1 MQTRIVVYGTNHPV
15 HVVDFE
21 LTTCINSG
29 FLLKANLESQFDLA
43 DELLV
48 GNMLT
53 FEIESPDAIST
64 YFTGTLFDIQSG
76 FVSEHTCSAEVVLK
90 PRLELLK
97 QTEKSQ
103 IFVQANVQTVL
114 NKLIQKAGYSQDRIK
129 WRVTKDLPT
138 LPQCVQALENDYTF
152 FTRLLAKYGLIYWFE
167 CHDFIESIVIAEGN
181 LASPYIER
189 GLLSVTDKDGLVH
202 EHETGFVGF
211 TQCQSRHRF
220 RMGGSQVHMNAHPP
234 TSVSS
239 AQRSYFE
246 PAAHNPAEQFERTG
260 NLELAYQQGK
270 NEVTLVGNV
279 AEANAGYS
287 FSLNGKLGTAK
298 GGDYTCIRSKQV
310 YKQGSANDPKQVAYH
325 SESVCVPRGEPIRIA
340 PPEHS
345 PKPMVFTATVR
356 SLSGSKANPHLD
368 TQGQYATQV
377 HFDSQVTESVKRL
390 TQYACRG
397 QKQPTGL
404 HFPLLPDSNVLIG
417 CMNNDPDQ
425 SYLLGFALNDTQPS
439 VVTSANNAQN
449 VLCSRGQNLLMF
461 DDTPNTPH
469 IVLQTLASNQYLVL
483 HGDKKQPYIH
493 WLAQLGAMNI
503 FAAKDIQLGSVK
515 SAIRLLTNKTFIAS
529 AKQQLALE
537 SKKSVIIDAAT
548 NLDVTANQIDVSA
561 KQNLTLKAGRS
572 HRSVIQSDINLKA
585 DNNLT
590 ITAPAGSQIIQSQGN
605 IAVKGSGSG
614 NLTLANGGSEIS
626 IDSSGNVN
634 IFADKLLTLKGKAMT
649 VFDGSMEQD
658 IGGKQSATMPSV
670 PQIQALSENARLS
683 LAADGIATMAS
694 STIELSYTY
703 QDGSPIMGAPYT
715 IRFANGTELTG
726 NLDDSGKAKI
736 ENAPPGQYTVQYG
749 EDKRDYL
756 PEDNRPKNPL
766 YGQITPAQ
774 AAEMVRSGNTAPLIE
789 ANGIATQ
796 AGDWLWGTLQGDF
809 NQNPST
815 SQIVVGTLISMIPI
829 IDQVMDLRDIT
840 ANVMLLTDDDEA
852 NDTDAWLAFT
862 LTGIG
867 LVPVVGSAVKGVG
880 KVILKNTGESL
891 SAALAV
897 LRKLGKGDPVKYLR
911 DINWQDLGKQS
922 ATEVK
927 NIVKGL
933 RDSLDDMSTSW
944 HYDLLLPDAAI
955 EGMQA
960 TVKRL
965 DDVTPKID
973 QHIQQAAQEIGQ
985 RVNKALDE
993 YQGQSPIR
1001 GVTDKPTKAKADELE
1016 PPKGNELPGAAI
1028 KRMPQYN
1035 VPCFK
1040 KNAKGTAV
1048 EYDRQLKGQMDGL
1061 NSMTVKQYLE
1071 NRDAYKK
1078 IGRKG
1083 TGKAQ
1088 KAAREK
1094 FKKKLIDKYKLELQE
1109 SGEYFGEEAVRK
1121 AEELA
1126 KRDMKTLNAL
1136 HNPDMIAGGLDEVV
1150 DLGDASVNQSIGAR
1164 WNKKGFDN
1172 SGKKTTLSRVELMDN
1187 EAEKALKAL
1196 GPDAKLNMNLHR
1208 CK

>member
-1 MQTRIVVYGTNHPV
+1 MIT
-15 HVVDFE
+15 
-21 LTTCINSG
+21 
-29 FLLKANLESQFDLA
+29 
-43 DELLV
+43 
-48 GNMLT
+48 
-53 FEIESPDAIST
+53 DAT
-64 YFTGTLFDIQSG
+64 
-76 FVSEHTCSAEVVLK
+76 
-90 PRLELLK
+90 
-97 QTEKSQ
+97 
-103 IFVQANVQTVL
+103 
-114 NKLIQKAGYSQDRIK
+114 
-129 WRVTKDLPT
+129 
-138 LPQCVQALENDYTF
+138 
-152 FTRLLAKYGLIYWFE
+152 
-167 CHDFIESIVIAEGN
+167 
-181 LASPYIER
+181 
-189 GLLSVTDKDGLVH
+189 
-202 EHETGFVGF
+202 
-211 TQCQSRHRF
+211 
-220 RMGGSQVHMNAHPP
+220 
-234 TSVSS
+234 
-239 AQRSYFE
+239 
-246 PAAHNPAEQFERTG
+246 
-260 NLELAYQQGK
+260 
-270 NEVTLVGNV
+270 
-279 AEANAGYS
+279 
-287 FSLNGKLGTAK
+287 
-298 GGDYTCIRSKQV
+298 
-310 YKQGSANDPKQVAYH
+310 
-325 SESVCVPRGEPIRIA
+325 
-340 PPEHS
+340 
-345 PKPMVFTATVR
+345 
-356 SLSGSKANPHLD
+356 
-368 TQGQYATQV
+368 
-377 HFDSQVTESVKRL
+377 
-390 TQYACRG
+390 
-397 QKQPTGL
+397 
-404 HFPLLPDSNVLIG
+404 
-417 CMNNDPDQ
+417 
-425 SYLLGFALNDTQPS
+425 
-439 VVTSANNAQN
+439 
-449 VLCSRGQNLLMF
+449 
-461 DDTPNTPH
+461 
-469 IVLQTLASNQYLVL
+469 
-483 HGDKKQPYIH
+483 
-493 WLAQLGAMNI
+493 
-503 FAAKDIQLGSVK
+503 
-515 SAIRLLTNKTFIAS
+515 
-529 AKQQLALE
+529 
-537 SKKSVIIDAAT
+537 T

-561 KQNLTLKAGRS
+561 KQNITLKADRS

-605 IAVKGSGSG
+605 ITVKGSGSG

-683 LAADGIATMAS
+683 LAADGIATMMS

-715 IRFANGTELTG
+715 IRFANGTALTG

-766 YGQITPAQ
+766 YGQITPTQ

-829 IDQVMDLRDIT
+829 IDQVMDLRDII

-973 QHIQQAAQEIGQ
+973 QHMQQAAQEIGQ

-1001 GVTDKPTKAKADELE
+1001 GVTDKPSKAKADELE

-1028 KRMPQYN
+1028 KRMPQHK
-1035 VPCFK
+1035 VACFK
-1040 KNAKGTAV
+1040 KNDKGTV
-1048 EYDRQLKGQMDGL
+1048 QEYDRQLEGQMTGL
-1061 NSMTVKQYLE
+1061 NNMSVKEYLD
-1071 NRDAYKK
+1071 NRDAFKK

-1088 KAAREK
+1088 KKARED
-1094 FKKKLIDKYKLELQE
+1094 FKNELILKYEEKLIN
-1109 SGEYFGEEAVRK
+1109 SGEYFGDEAIK
-1121 AEELA
+1121 QAKQLA
-1126 KRDMKTLNAL
+1126 SKDMKTLHAL

-1150 DLGDASVNQSIGAR
+1150 ELGDASVNQSIGAQ
-1164 WNKKGFDN
+1164 WNNNGFDDN
-1172 SGKKTTLSRVELMDN
+1172 GMKTTSSRVEIMDI
-1187 EAEKALKAL
+1187 EAKKALSTL

>member
-76 FVSEHTCSAEVVLK
+76 FVSEHTCGAEVVLK
-90 PRLELLK
+90 PRLELLR

-103 IFVQANVQTVL
+103 IFVQANVQSVL

-246 PAAHNPAEQFERTG
+246 PAAQNPAEQFERTG

-310 YKQGSANDPKQVAYH
+310 YKQGSANDPKQVAHH

-368 TQGQYATQV
+368 AQGQYATQV

-461 DDTPNTPH
+461 DDTPKTPH
-469 IVLQTLASNQYLVL
+469 IVLQTLAGNQHLVL

-537 SKKSVIIDAAT
+537 SKKSVIADAAT

-561 KQNLTLKAGRS
+561 KQDLTLKAGRS

-590 ITAPAGSQIIQSQGN
+590 ITAPAGSQLIQSQGN
-605 IAVKGSGSG
+605 ITIKGSGSG

-715 IRFANGTELTG
+715 IRFANGTALTG

-766 YGQITPAQ
+766 YGQITPAR

-829 IDQVMDLRDIT
+829 IDQVMDLRDII

-862 LTGIG
+862 LTG
-867 LVPVVGSAVKGVG
+867 
-880 KVILKNTGESL
+880 
-891 SAALAV
+891 
-897 LRKLGKGDPVKYLR
+897 
-911 DINWQDLGKQS
+911 
-922 ATEVK
+922 
-927 NIVKGL
+927 
-933 RDSLDDMSTSW
+933 
-944 HYDLLLPDAAI
+944 
-955 EGMQA
+955 
-960 TVKRL
+960 
-965 DDVTPKID
+965 
-973 QHIQQAAQEIGQ
+973 
-985 RVNKALDE
+985 
-993 YQGQSPIR
+993 
-1001 GVTDKPTKAKADELE
+1001 
-1016 PPKGNELPGAAI
+1016 
-1028 KRMPQYN
+1028 
-1035 VPCFK
+1035 
-1040 KNAKGTAV
+1040 
-1048 EYDRQLKGQMDGL
+1048 
-1061 NSMTVKQYLE
+1061 
-1071 NRDAYKK
+1071 
-1078 IGRKG
+1078 
-1083 TGKAQ
+1083 
-1088 KAAREK
+1088 
-1094 FKKKLIDKYKLELQE
+1094 
-1109 SGEYFGEEAVRK
+1109 
-1121 AEELA
+1121 
-1126 KRDMKTLNAL
+1126 
-1136 HNPDMIAGGLDEVV
+1136 
-1150 DLGDASVNQSIGAR
+1150 
-1164 WNKKGFDN
+1164 
-1172 SGKKTTLSRVELMDN
+1172 
-1187 EAEKALKAL
+1187 
-1196 GPDAKLNMNLHR
+1196 
-1208 CK
+1208 

>member
-1 MQTRIVVYGTNHPV
+1 MYGTNHPV

-76 FVSEHTCSAEVVLK
+76 FVSEHTCGAEVVLK

-220 RMGGSQVHMNAHPP
+220 KMGGSQVHMNAHPP

-340 PPEHS
+340 LPEHS

-356 SLSGSKANPHLD
+356 SLSGSKANPHVD

-439 VVTSANNAQN
+439 VVTSANNTQN

-469 IVLQTLASNQYLVL
+469 IVLQTLAGNQHMVL

-537 SKKSVIIDAAT
+537 SKKSVIAYAAT

-561 KQNLTLKAGRS
+561 EQNITLKAGRS
-572 HRSVIQSDINLKA
+572 HRSVIQSDIKLKA

-590 ITAPAGSQIIQSQGN
+590 ISAPAGSQIIQSQGN
-605 IAVKGSGSG
+605 ITIKGSGSG

-634 IFADKLLTLKGKAMT
+634 LFADKLLTLKGKAMT

-766 YGQITPAQ
+766 YGKITPAR

-815 SQIVVGTLISMIPI
+815 SQIVVG
-829 IDQVMDLRDIT
+829 
-840 ANVMLLTDDDEA
+840 
-852 NDTDAWLAFT
+852 
-862 LTGIG
+862 
-867 LVPVVGSAVKGVG
+867 
-880 KVILKNTGESL
+880 
-891 SAALAV
+891 
-897 LRKLGKGDPVKYLR
+897 
-911 DINWQDLGKQS
+911 
-922 ATEVK
+922 
-927 NIVKGL
+927 
-933 RDSLDDMSTSW
+933 
-944 HYDLLLPDAAI
+944 
-955 EGMQA
+955 
-960 TVKRL
+960 
-965 DDVTPKID
+965 
-973 QHIQQAAQEIGQ
+973 
-985 RVNKALDE
+985 
-993 YQGQSPIR
+993 
-1001 GVTDKPTKAKADELE
+1001 
-1016 PPKGNELPGAAI
+1016 
-1028 KRMPQYN
+1028 
-1035 VPCFK
+1035 
-1040 KNAKGTAV
+1040 
-1048 EYDRQLKGQMDGL
+1048 
-1061 NSMTVKQYLE
+1061 
-1071 NRDAYKK
+1071 
-1078 IGRKG
+1078 
-1083 TGKAQ
+1083 
-1088 KAAREK
+1088 
-1094 FKKKLIDKYKLELQE
+1094 
-1109 SGEYFGEEAVRK
+1109 
-1121 AEELA
+1121 
-1126 KRDMKTLNAL
+1126 
-1136 HNPDMIAGGLDEVV
+1136 
-1150 DLGDASVNQSIGAR
+1150 
-1164 WNKKGFDN
+1164 
-1172 SGKKTTLSRVELMDN
+1172 
-1187 EAEKALKAL
+1187 
-1196 GPDAKLNMNLHR
+1196 
-1208 CK
+1208 

>member
-1 MQTRIVVYGTNHPV
+1 
-15 HVVDFE
+15 
-21 LTTCINSG
+21 
-29 FLLKANLESQFDLA
+29 
-43 DELLV
+43 
-48 GNMLT
+48 
-53 FEIESPDAIST
+53 
-64 YFTGTLFDIQSG
+64 
-76 FVSEHTCSAEVVLK
+76 
-90 PRLELLK
+90 
-97 QTEKSQ
+97 
-103 IFVQANVQTVL
+103 
-114 NKLIQKAGYSQDRIK
+114 
-129 WRVTKDLPT
+129 
-138 LPQCVQALENDYTF
+138 
-152 FTRLLAKYGLIYWFE
+152 
-167 CHDFIESIVIAEGN
+167 
-181 LASPYIER
+181 
-189 GLLSVTDKDGLVH
+189 
-202 EHETGFVGF
+202 
-211 TQCQSRHRF
+211 
-220 RMGGSQVHMNAHPP
+220 
-234 TSVSS
+234 
-239 AQRSYFE
+239 
-246 PAAHNPAEQFERTG
+246 
-260 NLELAYQQGK
+260 
-270 NEVTLVGNV
+270 
-279 AEANAGYS
+279 
-287 FSLNGKLGTAK
+287 
-298 GGDYTCIRSKQV
+298 
-310 YKQGSANDPKQVAYH
+310 
-325 SESVCVPRGEPIRIA
+325 
-340 PPEHS
+340 
-345 PKPMVFTATVR
+345 
-356 SLSGSKANPHLD
+356 
-368 TQGQYATQV
+368 
-377 HFDSQVTESVKRL
+377 L

-439 VVTSANNAQN
+439 VVTSANNTQN

-469 IVLQTLASNQYLVL
+469 IVLQTLAGNQHLVL

-537 SKKSVIIDAAT
+537 SKKSVIADAAT

-561 KQNLTLKAGRS
+561 KQNITLKAGRS

-605 IAVKGSGSG
+605 ITIKGSGSG

-715 IRFANGTELTG
+715 IRFANGTALTG

-766 YGQITPAQ
+766 YGQITPAR

-829 IDQVMDLRDIT
+829 IDQVMDLRDII

-933 RDSLDDMSTSW
+933 RDSLDEMSTSW

-973 QHIQQAAQEIGQ
+973 QHMQQAAQEIGQ

-993 YQGQSPIR
+993 YQGQPPIR

-1028 KRMPQYN
+1028 KRMPQHK
-1035 VPCFK
+1035 VACFK
-1040 KNAKGTAV
+1040 KNDKGTAQ
-1048 EYDRQLKGQMDGL
+1048 EYDRQLEGQMEGL
-1061 NSMTVKQYLE
+1061 NNMSVKQYLE
-1071 NRDAYKK
+1071 NRDAFKK

-1088 KAAREK
+1088 KEARKK
-1094 FKKKLIDKYKLELQE
+1094 FKEKLIAQYEEALLN
-1109 SGEYFGEEAVRK
+1109 SGESFGDEAIK
-1121 AEELA
+1121 QAKQLA
-1126 KRDMKTLNAL
+1126 NKDMKTLHAL
-1136 HNPDMIAGGLDEVV
+1136 HNPDMVAGGVDEVV
-1150 DLGDASVNQSIGAR
+1150 ELGDAGVNQSIGAQ
-1164 WNKKGFDN
+1164 WNNNGIDD
-1172 SGKKTTLSRVELMDN
+1172 SGMKTTLSRVEIMDV
-1187 EAEKALKAL
+1187 EAKKALSTL

>member
-76 FVSEHTCSAEVVLK
+76 FVSEHTCGAEVVLK

-220 RMGGSQVHMNAHPP
+220 RMGGSQVHVNAHPP

-246 PAAHNPAEQFERTG
+246 PAAQNPAEQFERTG

-340 PPEHS
+340 LPEHS

-461 DDTPNTPH
+461 DDTPKTPH
-469 IVLQTLASNQYLVL
+469 IVLQTLAGNQHLVL

-561 KQNLTLKAGRS
+561 TQNITLKAGRS

-590 ITAPAGSQIIQSQGN
+590 ITAPAGSQLIQSQGN
-605 IAVKGSGSG
+605 ITVKGSGSG

-683 LAADGIATMAS
+683 LAADGIATMMS

-726 NLDDSGKAKI
+726 YLDDSGKAKI

-829 IDQVMDLRDIT
+829 IDQVMDLRDII

-944 HYDLLLPDAAI
+944 HYDLLLPDAA
-955 EGMQA
+955 
-960 TVKRL
+960 
-965 DDVTPKID
+965 
-973 QHIQQAAQEIGQ
+973 
-985 RVNKALDE
+985 
-993 YQGQSPIR
+993 
-1001 GVTDKPTKAKADELE
+1001 
-1016 PPKGNELPGAAI
+1016 
-1028 KRMPQYN
+1028 
-1035 VPCFK
+1035 
-1040 KNAKGTAV
+1040 
-1048 EYDRQLKGQMDGL
+1048 
-1061 NSMTVKQYLE
+1061 
-1071 NRDAYKK
+1071 
-1078 IGRKG
+1078 
-1083 TGKAQ
+1083 
-1088 KAAREK
+1088 
-1094 FKKKLIDKYKLELQE
+1094 
-1109 SGEYFGEEAVRK
+1109 
-1121 AEELA
+1121 
-1126 KRDMKTLNAL
+1126 
-1136 HNPDMIAGGLDEVV
+1136 
-1150 DLGDASVNQSIGAR
+1150 
-1164 WNKKGFDN
+1164 
-1172 SGKKTTLSRVELMDN
+1172 
-1187 EAEKALKAL
+1187 
-1196 GPDAKLNMNLHR
+1196 
-1208 CK
+1208 

>member
-1 MQTRIVVYGTNHPV
+1 MI
-15 HVVDFE
+15 
-21 LTTCINSG
+21 
-29 FLLKANLESQFDLA
+29 A
-43 DELLV
+43 D
-48 GNMLT
+48 
-53 FEIESPDAIST
+53 
-64 YFTGTLFDIQSG
+64 
-76 FVSEHTCSAEVVLK
+76 
-90 PRLELLK
+90 
-97 QTEKSQ
+97 
-103 IFVQANVQTVL
+103 
-114 NKLIQKAGYSQDRIK
+114 
-129 WRVTKDLPT
+129 
-138 LPQCVQALENDYTF
+138 
-152 FTRLLAKYGLIYWFE
+152 
-167 CHDFIESIVIAEGN
+167 
-181 LASPYIER
+181 
-189 GLLSVTDKDGLVH
+189 
-202 EHETGFVGF
+202 
-211 TQCQSRHRF
+211 
-220 RMGGSQVHMNAHPP
+220 
-234 TSVSS
+234 
-239 AQRSYFE
+239 
-246 PAAHNPAEQFERTG
+246 
-260 NLELAYQQGK
+260 
-270 NEVTLVGNV
+270 
-279 AEANAGYS
+279 
-287 FSLNGKLGTAK
+287 
-298 GGDYTCIRSKQV
+298 
-310 YKQGSANDPKQVAYH
+310 
-325 SESVCVPRGEPIRIA
+325 
-340 PPEHS
+340 
-345 PKPMVFTATVR
+345 AT
-356 SLSGSKANPHLD
+356 
-368 TQGQYATQV
+368 
-377 HFDSQVTESVKRL
+377 
-390 TQYACRG
+390 
-397 QKQPTGL
+397 
-404 HFPLLPDSNVLIG
+404 
-417 CMNNDPDQ
+417 
-425 SYLLGFALNDTQPS
+425 
-439 VVTSANNAQN
+439 
-449 VLCSRGQNLLMF
+449 
-461 DDTPNTPH
+461 
-469 IVLQTLASNQYLVL
+469 
-483 HGDKKQPYIH
+483 
-493 WLAQLGAMNI
+493 
-503 FAAKDIQLGSVK
+503 
-515 SAIRLLTNKTFIAS
+515 
-529 AKQQLALE
+529 
-537 SKKSVIIDAAT
+537 T

-561 KQNLTLKAGRS
+561 KQDLTLKAGRS

-605 IAVKGSGSG
+605 ITVKGSGSG

-726 NLDDSGKAKI
+726 YLDDSGKAKI

-880 KVILKNTGESL
+880 KVILKNTGGSL

-973 QHIQQAAQEIGQ
+973 QHMQQAAQEIGQ

-1016 PPKGNELPGAAI
+1016 PPKGNELPGAGA
-1028 KRMPQYN
+1028 
-1035 VPCFK
+1035 
-1040 KNAKGTAV
+1040 AV
-1048 EYDRQLKGQMDGL
+1048 NEKISSS
-1061 NSMTVKQYLE
+1061 N
-1071 NRDAYKK
+1071 YKK
-1078 IGRKG
+1078 YTPNMVNNRKMYKSDLDFTSEIPAHIDSSVHKSIRVKIENGWSNLDLMKNGNAPIGKD
-1083 TGKAQ
+1083 GKQ
-1088 KAAREK
+1088 INLHHILGQEPSPMVELLSSTHKKHHKALHGLIEDGKSFRNNQSLQYQYDK
-1094 FKKKLIDKYKLELQE
+1094 FKKEYWKL
-1109 SGEYFGEEAVRK
+1109 R
-1121 AEELA
+1121 A
-1126 KRDMKTLNAL
+1126 KDF
-1136 HNPDMIAGGLDEVV
+1136 E
-1150 DLGDASVNQSIGAR
+1150 
-1164 WNKKGFDN
+1164 
-1172 SGKKTTLSRVELMDN
+1172 
-1187 EAEKALKAL
+1187 
-1196 GPDAKLNMNLHR
+1196 
-1208 CK
+1208 

>member
-1 MQTRIVVYGTNHPV
+1 
-15 HVVDFE
+15 
-21 LTTCINSG
+21 
-29 FLLKANLESQFDLA
+29 
-43 DELLV
+43 
-48 GNMLT
+48 
-53 FEIESPDAIST
+53 
-64 YFTGTLFDIQSG
+64 
-76 FVSEHTCSAEVVLK
+76 
-90 PRLELLK
+90 
-97 QTEKSQ
+97 
-103 IFVQANVQTVL
+103 
-114 NKLIQKAGYSQDRIK
+114 
-129 WRVTKDLPT
+129 
-138 LPQCVQALENDYTF
+138 
-152 FTRLLAKYGLIYWFE
+152 
-167 CHDFIESIVIAEGN
+167 
-181 LASPYIER
+181 
-189 GLLSVTDKDGLVH
+189 
-202 EHETGFVGF
+202 
-211 TQCQSRHRF
+211 
-220 RMGGSQVHMNAHPP
+220 
-234 TSVSS
+234 
-239 AQRSYFE
+239 
-246 PAAHNPAEQFERTG
+246 
-260 NLELAYQQGK
+260 
-270 NEVTLVGNV
+270 
-279 AEANAGYS
+279 
-287 FSLNGKLGTAK
+287 
-298 GGDYTCIRSKQV
+298 
-310 YKQGSANDPKQVAYH
+310 
-325 SESVCVPRGEPIRIA
+325 
-340 PPEHS
+340 
-345 PKPMVFTATVR
+345 
-356 SLSGSKANPHLD
+356 
-368 TQGQYATQV
+368 
-377 HFDSQVTESVKRL
+377 
-390 TQYACRG
+390 
-397 QKQPTGL
+397 
-404 HFPLLPDSNVLIG
+404 
-417 CMNNDPDQ
+417 
-425 SYLLGFALNDTQPS
+425 
-439 VVTSANNAQN
+439 
-449 VLCSRGQNLLMF
+449 
-461 DDTPNTPH
+461 
-469 IVLQTLASNQYLVL
+469 
-483 HGDKKQPYIH
+483 
-493 WLAQLGAMNI
+493 
-503 FAAKDIQLGSVK
+503 DIQLGSVK

-537 SKKSVIIDAAT
+537 SKKSVIADAAT

-561 KQNLTLKAGRS
+561 KQNITLKAGRS

-605 IAVKGSGSG
+605 ITIKGSGSG

-715 IRFANGTELTG
+715 IRFANGTALTG

-766 YGQITPAQ
+766 YGQITPAR

-829 IDQVMDLRDIT
+829 IDQVMDLRDII

-933 RDSLDDMSTSW
+933 RDSLDEMSTSW

-973 QHIQQAAQEIGQ
+973 QHMQQAAQEIGQ

-993 YQGQSPIR
+993 YQGQPPIR

-1028 KRMPQYN
+1028 KRMPQHK
-1035 VPCFK
+1035 VACFK
-1040 KNAKGTAV
+1040 KNDKGTAQ
-1048 EYDRQLKGQMDGL
+1048 EYDRQLEGQMEGL
-1061 NSMTVKQYLE
+1061 NNMSVKQYLE
-1071 NRDAYKK
+1071 NRDAFKK

-1088 KAAREK
+1088 KEARKK
-1094 FKKKLIDKYKLELQE
+1094 FKEKLIAQYEEALLN
-1109 SGEYFGEEAVRK
+1109 SGESFGDEAIK
-1121 AEELA
+1121 QAKQLA
-1126 KRDMKTLNAL
+1126 NKDMKTLHAL
-1136 HNPDMIAGGLDEVV
+1136 HNPDMVAGGVDEVV
-1150 DLGDASVNQSIGAR
+1150 ELGDAGVNQSIGAQ
-1164 WNKKGFDN
+1164 WNNNGIDD
-1172 SGKKTTLSRVELMDN
+1172 SGMKTTLSRVEIMDV
-1187 EAEKALKAL
+1187 EAKKALSTL

>member
-1 MQTRIVVYGTNHPV
+1 MMIN
-15 HVVDFE
+15 FE
-21 LTTCINSG
+21 LI
-29 FLLKANLESQFDLA
+29 
-43 DELLV
+43 
-48 GNMLT
+48 
-53 FEIESPDAIST
+53 
-64 YFTGTLFDIQSG
+64 
-76 FVSEHTCSAEVVLK
+76 
-90 PRLELLK
+90 
-97 QTEKSQ
+97 
-103 IFVQANVQTVL
+103 
-114 NKLIQKAGYSQDRIK
+114 
-129 WRVTKDLPT
+129 
-138 LPQCVQALENDYTF
+138 
-152 FTRLLAKYGLIYWFE
+152 
-167 CHDFIESIVIAEGN
+167 
-181 LASPYIER
+181 
-189 GLLSVTDKDGLVH
+189 
-202 EHETGFVGF
+202 
-211 TQCQSRHRF
+211 
-220 RMGGSQVHMNAHPP
+220 
-234 TSVSS
+234 
-239 AQRSYFE
+239 
-246 PAAHNPAEQFERTG
+246 
-260 NLELAYQQGK
+260 
-270 NEVTLVGNV
+270 
-279 AEANAGYS
+279 
-287 FSLNGKLGTAK
+287 
-298 GGDYTCIRSKQV
+298 
-310 YKQGSANDPKQVAYH
+310 
-325 SESVCVPRGEPIRIA
+325 
-340 PPEHS
+340 
-345 PKPMVFTATVR
+345 
-356 SLSGSKANPHLD
+356 
-368 TQGQYATQV
+368 
-377 HFDSQVTESVKRL
+377 
-390 TQYACRG
+390 
-397 QKQPTGL
+397 
-404 HFPLLPDSNVLIG
+404 
-417 CMNNDPDQ
+417 
-425 SYLLGFALNDTQPS
+425 
-439 VVTSANNAQN
+439 
-449 VLCSRGQNLLMF
+449 
-461 DDTPNTPH
+461 
-469 IVLQTLASNQYLVL
+469 
-483 HGDKKQPYIH
+483 
-493 WLAQLGAMNI
+493 
-503 FAAKDIQLGSVK
+503 
-515 SAIRLLTNKTFIAS
+515 
-529 AKQQLALE
+529 
-537 SKKSVIIDAAT
+537 
-548 NLDVTANQIDVSA
+548 ANQIDVSA
-561 KQNLTLKAGRS
+561 TQNITLKAGRS

-605 IAVKGSGSG
+605 ITVKGSGSG

-715 IRFANGTELTG
+715 IRFANGTALTG

-766 YGQITPAQ
+766 YGQITPAR

-829 IDQVMDLRDIT
+829 IDQVMDLRDII

-973 QHIQQAAQEIGQ
+973 QHMQQAAQEIGQ

-993 YQGQSPIR
+993 YQGELPQV
-1001 GVTDKPTKAKADELE
+1001 GVT
-1016 PPKGNELPGAAI
+1016 
-1028 KRMPQYN
+1028 N
-1035 VPCFK
+1035 VPKKSKAPELSAPEGNDLKGAPVNKVNPPSRKTPSDFTQHKSLNHRKAAAGEYNAHQLMTEKGYTPLGKTDGNFK
-1040 KNAKGTAV
+1040 PGETGIDGIYLHPNPPPDYAITEAKYNKSKLGKTKTGKQLSDQWLTEKRLRKAGLNEEQIADILEAIEDNDGRVIKLLIRNKLDGNLIVNILDKNAH
-1048 EYDRQLKGQMDGL
+1048 
-1061 NSMTVKQYLE
+1061 N
-1071 NRDAYKK
+1071 
-1078 IGRKG
+1078 I
-1083 TGKAQ
+1083 GKA
-1088 KAAREK
+1088 
-1094 FKKKLIDKYKLELQE
+1094 
-1109 SGEYFGEEAVRK
+1109 
-1121 AEELA
+1121 
-1126 KRDMKTLNAL
+1126 T
-1136 HNPDMIAGGLDEVV
+1136 
-1150 DLGDASVNQSIGAR
+1150 
-1164 WNKKGFDN
+1164 GF
-1172 SGKKTTLSRVELMDN
+1172 
-1187 EAEKALKAL
+1187 
-1196 GPDAKLNMNLHR
+1196 
-1208 CK
+1208 

>member
-1 MQTRIVVYGTNHPV
+1 
-15 HVVDFE
+15 
-21 LTTCINSG
+21 
-29 FLLKANLESQFDLA
+29 
-43 DELLV
+43 
-48 GNMLT
+48 
-53 FEIESPDAIST
+53 
-64 YFTGTLFDIQSG
+64 
-76 FVSEHTCSAEVVLK
+76 
-90 PRLELLK
+90 
-97 QTEKSQ
+97 
-103 IFVQANVQTVL
+103 
-114 NKLIQKAGYSQDRIK
+114 
-129 WRVTKDLPT
+129 
-138 LPQCVQALENDYTF
+138 
-152 FTRLLAKYGLIYWFE
+152 
-167 CHDFIESIVIAEGN
+167 
-181 LASPYIER
+181 
-189 GLLSVTDKDGLVH
+189 
-202 EHETGFVGF
+202 
-211 TQCQSRHRF
+211 
-220 RMGGSQVHMNAHPP
+220 
-234 TSVSS
+234 
-239 AQRSYFE
+239 
-246 PAAHNPAEQFERTG
+246 
-260 NLELAYQQGK
+260 
-270 NEVTLVGNV
+270 
-279 AEANAGYS
+279 
-287 FSLNGKLGTAK
+287 
-298 GGDYTCIRSKQV
+298 
-310 YKQGSANDPKQVAYH
+310 
-325 SESVCVPRGEPIRIA
+325 
-340 PPEHS
+340 
-345 PKPMVFTATVR
+345 
-356 SLSGSKANPHLD
+356 
-368 TQGQYATQV
+368 
-377 HFDSQVTESVKRL
+377 
-390 TQYACRG
+390 
-397 QKQPTGL
+397 
-404 HFPLLPDSNVLIG
+404 
-417 CMNNDPDQ
+417 
-425 SYLLGFALNDTQPS
+425 
-439 VVTSANNAQN
+439 
-449 VLCSRGQNLLMF
+449 
-461 DDTPNTPH
+461 
-469 IVLQTLASNQYLVL
+469 
-483 HGDKKQPYIH
+483 
-493 WLAQLGAMNI
+493 
-503 FAAKDIQLGSVK
+503 
-515 SAIRLLTNKTFIAS
+515 
-529 AKQQLALE
+529 
-537 SKKSVIIDAAT
+537 
-548 NLDVTANQIDVSA
+548 
-561 KQNLTLKAGRS
+561 
-572 HRSVIQSDINLKA
+572 
-585 DNNLT
+585 
-590 ITAPAGSQIIQSQGN
+590 
-605 IAVKGSGSG
+605 
-614 NLTLANGGSEIS
+614 
-626 IDSSGNVN
+626 
-634 IFADKLLTLKGKAMT
+634 
-649 VFDGSMEQD
+649 
-658 IGGKQSATMPSV
+658 MPSV

-683 LAADGIATMAS
+683 LAADGIATMMS

-715 IRFANGTELTG
+715 IRFANGTALTG

-766 YGQITPAQ
+766 YGQITPAR

-829 IDQVMDLRDIT
+829 IDQVMDLRDII

-955 EGMQA
+955 ESMQA

-973 QHIQQAAQEIGQ
+973 QHMQQAAQEIGQ

-1016 PPKGNELPGAAI
+1016 APKGNELPGAAI

-1094 FKKKLIDKYKLELQE
+1094 FKSKLINKYKNKLRKENRLSGQELSDQA
-1109 SGEYFGEEAVRK
+1109 EA
-1121 AEELA
+1121 LA
-1126 KRDMKTLNAL
+1126 RLDMKTLNAL

-1164 WNKKGFDN
+1164 WNKKGFDD

-1196 GPDAKLNMNLHR
+1196 GPDAKLNMNLYR

>member
-76 FVSEHTCSAEVVLK
+76 FVSEHTCGAEVILK

-103 IFVQANVQTVL
+103 IFVQANVQSVL

-220 RMGGSQVHMNAHPP
+220 KMGGSQVHMNAHPP

-246 PAAHNPAEQFERTG
+246 PAAQNPAEQFERTG

-368 TQGQYATQV
+368 AQGQYATQV

-461 DDTPNTPH
+461 DDTPKTPH
-469 IVLQTLASNQYLVL
+469 IVLQTLAGNQHLVL

-548 NLDVTANQIDVSA
+548 NLDVAANQIDVSA
-561 KQNLTLKAGRS
+561 TQNITLKAGRS

-605 IAVKGSGSG
+605 ITVKGSGSG

-726 NLDDSGKAKI
+726 YLDDSGKAKI

-880 KVILKNTGESL
+880 KVILKNTGGSL

-973 QHIQQAAQEIGQ
+973 QHMQQAAQEIGQ

-993 YQGQSPIR
+993 YQGQPPIR

-1016 PPKGNELPGAAI
+1016 PPKGNELPGAGTTQTDKTKPKLTNRKDNKLQLIDGKPPRNAEFAGQNYSLDI
-1028 KRMPQYN
+1028 HKNTILKQRLDAMQPRKRKIRELKLKELAEKYPDGVN
-1035 VPCFK
+1035 FTE
-1040 KNAKGTAV
+1040 KGFADFRPYIMKYKGYLV
-1048 EYDRQLKGQMDGL
+1048 EVD
-1061 NSMTVKQYLE
+1061 
-1071 NRDAYKK
+1071 
-1078 IGRKG
+1078 I
-1083 TGKAQ
+1083 
-1088 KAAREK
+1088 
-1094 FKKKLIDKYKLELQE
+1094 KKL
-1109 SGEYFGEEAVRK
+1109 
-1121 AEELA
+1121 
-1126 KRDMKTLNAL
+1126 
-1136 HNPDMIAGGLDEVV
+1136 NPDPTSGRGTSGSQLDMRNANQLMENIDPAWKQPSTHTWHHVENSTKLQLIPSDLHSTVGHSGGRNTY
-1150 DLGDASVNQSIGAR
+1150 S
-1164 WNKKGFDN
+1164 F
-1172 SGKKTTLSRVELMDN
+1172 
-1187 EAEKALKAL
+1187 
-1196 GPDAKLNMNLHR
+1196 
-1208 CK
+1208 

>member
-1 MQTRIVVYGTNHPV
+1 M
-15 HVVDFE
+15 
-21 LTTCINSG
+21 
-29 FLLKANLESQFDLA
+29 
-43 DELLV
+43 
-48 GNMLT
+48 
-53 FEIESPDAIST
+53 
-64 YFTGTLFDIQSG
+64 
-76 FVSEHTCSAEVVLK
+76 
-90 PRLELLK
+90 
-97 QTEKSQ
+97 
-103 IFVQANVQTVL
+103 
-114 NKLIQKAGYSQDRIK
+114 
-129 WRVTKDLPT
+129 
-138 LPQCVQALENDYTF
+138 
-152 FTRLLAKYGLIYWFE
+152 
-167 CHDFIESIVIAEGN
+167 
-181 LASPYIER
+181 
-189 GLLSVTDKDGLVH
+189 
-202 EHETGFVGF
+202 
-211 TQCQSRHRF
+211 
-220 RMGGSQVHMNAHPP
+220 
-234 TSVSS
+234 
-239 AQRSYFE
+239 
-246 PAAHNPAEQFERTG
+246 
-260 NLELAYQQGK
+260 
-270 NEVTLVGNV
+270 
-279 AEANAGYS
+279 
-287 FSLNGKLGTAK
+287 
-298 GGDYTCIRSKQV
+298 
-310 YKQGSANDPKQVAYH
+310 
-325 SESVCVPRGEPIRIA
+325 
-340 PPEHS
+340 
-345 PKPMVFTATVR
+345 
-356 SLSGSKANPHLD
+356 
-368 TQGQYATQV
+368 
-377 HFDSQVTESVKRL
+377 
-390 TQYACRG
+390 
-397 QKQPTGL
+397 
-404 HFPLLPDSNVLIG
+404 
-417 CMNNDPDQ
+417 
-425 SYLLGFALNDTQPS
+425 
-439 VVTSANNAQN
+439 
-449 VLCSRGQNLLMF
+449 
-461 DDTPNTPH
+461 
-469 IVLQTLASNQYLVL
+469 LQTLAGNQHLVL

-537 SKKSVIIDAAT
+537 SKKSVIADAAT

-561 KQNLTLKAGRS
+561 TQNITLKAGRS
-572 HRSVIQSDINLKA
+572 HRGVIQSDINLKA

-605 IAVKGSGSG
+605 ITIKGSGSG

-683 LAADGIATMAS
+683 LAADGIATMMS

-703 QDGSPIMGAPYT
+703 QDGSPIMGAPYI

-736 ENAPPGQYTVQYG
+736 DNAPPGQYTVQYG

-829 IDQVMDLRDIT
+829 IDQVMDLRDII

-933 RDSLDDMSTSW
+933 RDSLDDMSSSW

-973 QHIQQAAQEIGQ
+973 QHMQQAAQEIGQ

-993 YQGQSPIR
+993 YQGQPPIR

-1016 PPKGNELPGAAI
+1016 PPKGNELPGSAI

-1088 KAAREK
+1088 KQAREE
-1094 FKKKLIDKYKLELQE
+1094 FREHLIRKYENDFISK
-1109 SGEYFGEEAVRK
+1109 GEYFGEEALEK
-1121 AEELA
+1121 AKELA
-1126 KRDMKTLNAL
+1126 KKDMKTLHAL
-1136 HNPDMIAGGLDEVV
+1136 HNPDMIAGGLDEIV

-1164 WNKKGFDN
+1164 WNKKGFDD

>member
-1 MQTRIVVYGTNHPV
+1 M
-15 HVVDFE
+15 
-21 LTTCINSG
+21 
-29 FLLKANLESQFDLA
+29 
-43 DELLV
+43 
-48 GNMLT
+48 
-53 FEIESPDAIST
+53 
-64 YFTGTLFDIQSG
+64 FDI
-76 FVSEHTCSAEVVLK
+76 FTTK
-90 PRLELLK
+90 F
-97 QTEKSQ
+97 KSLD
-103 IFVQANVQTVL
+103 L
-114 NKLIQKAGYSQDRIK
+114 N
-129 WRVTKDLPT
+129 
-138 LPQCVQALENDYTF
+138 
-152 FTRLLAKYGLIYWFE
+152 
-167 CHDFIESIVIAEGN
+167 
-181 LASPYIER
+181 
-189 GLLSVTDKDGLVH
+189 
-202 EHETGFVGF
+202 
-211 TQCQSRHRF
+211 
-220 RMGGSQVHMNAHPP
+220 
-234 TSVSS
+234 
-239 AQRSYFE
+239 
-246 PAAHNPAEQFERTG
+246 
-260 NLELAYQQGK
+260 
-270 NEVTLVGNV
+270 
-279 AEANAGYS
+279 
-287 FSLNGKLGTAK
+287 
-298 GGDYTCIRSKQV
+298 
-310 YKQGSANDPKQVAYH
+310 
-325 SESVCVPRGEPIRIA
+325 
-340 PPEHS
+340 
-345 PKPMVFTATVR
+345 
-356 SLSGSKANPHLD
+356 
-368 TQGQYATQV
+368 
-377 HFDSQVTESVKRL
+377 
-390 TQYACRG
+390 
-397 QKQPTGL
+397 
-404 HFPLLPDSNVLIG
+404 
-417 CMNNDPDQ
+417 
-425 SYLLGFALNDTQPS
+425 
-439 VVTSANNAQN
+439 
-449 VLCSRGQNLLMF
+449 
-461 DDTPNTPH
+461 
-469 IVLQTLASNQYLVL
+469 
-483 HGDKKQPYIH
+483 
-493 WLAQLGAMNI
+493 
-503 FAAKDIQLGSVK
+503 
-515 SAIRLLTNKTFIAS
+515 
-529 AKQQLALE
+529 
-537 SKKSVIIDAAT
+537 
-548 NLDVTANQIDVSA
+548 A
-561 KQNLTLKAGRS
+561 KQNITLKAGRS

-605 IAVKGSGSG
+605 ITIKGSGSG
-614 NLTLANGGSEIS
+614 NLTLANSGSEIS

-694 STIELSYTY
+694 STI
-703 QDGSPIMGAPYT
+703 
-715 IRFANGTELTG
+715 RFANGTALTG

-766 YGQITPAQ
+766 YGQITPAR

-796 AGDWLWGTLQGDF
+796 AGDWLWGTLQCDF

-933 RDSLDDMSTSW
+933 RDSLDEMSSSW

-973 QHIQQAAQEIGQ
+973 QHMQQAAQEIGQ

-1016 PPKGNELPGAAI
+1016 APKGNELPGAAI

-1040 KNAKGTAV
+1040 KNAKGTTV

-1164 WNKKGFDN
+1164 WNKKGFDD
-1172 SGKKTTLSRVELMDN
+1172 SGKKTKLSRVELMDN

>member
-1 MQTRIVVYGTNHPV
+1 
-15 HVVDFE
+15 
-21 LTTCINSG
+21 
-29 FLLKANLESQFDLA
+29 
-43 DELLV
+43 
-48 GNMLT
+48 
-53 FEIESPDAIST
+53 
-64 YFTGTLFDIQSG
+64 
-76 FVSEHTCSAEVVLK
+76 
-90 PRLELLK
+90 
-97 QTEKSQ
+97 
-103 IFVQANVQTVL
+103 
-114 NKLIQKAGYSQDRIK
+114 
-129 WRVTKDLPT
+129 
-138 LPQCVQALENDYTF
+138 
-152 FTRLLAKYGLIYWFE
+152 
-167 CHDFIESIVIAEGN
+167 
-181 LASPYIER
+181 
-189 GLLSVTDKDGLVH
+189 
-202 EHETGFVGF
+202 
-211 TQCQSRHRF
+211 
-220 RMGGSQVHMNAHPP
+220 
-234 TSVSS
+234 
-239 AQRSYFE
+239 
-246 PAAHNPAEQFERTG
+246 
-260 NLELAYQQGK
+260 
-270 NEVTLVGNV
+270 
-279 AEANAGYS
+279 
-287 FSLNGKLGTAK
+287 
-298 GGDYTCIRSKQV
+298 
-310 YKQGSANDPKQVAYH
+310 
-325 SESVCVPRGEPIRIA
+325 
-340 PPEHS
+340 
-345 PKPMVFTATVR
+345 
-356 SLSGSKANPHLD
+356 
-368 TQGQYATQV
+368 
-377 HFDSQVTESVKRL
+377 
-390 TQYACRG
+390 
-397 QKQPTGL
+397 
-404 HFPLLPDSNVLIG
+404 
-417 CMNNDPDQ
+417 
-425 SYLLGFALNDTQPS
+425 
-439 VVTSANNAQN
+439 
-449 VLCSRGQNLLMF
+449 
-461 DDTPNTPH
+461 
-469 IVLQTLASNQYLVL
+469 
-483 HGDKKQPYIH
+483 
-493 WLAQLGAMNI
+493 
-503 FAAKDIQLGSVK
+503 
-515 SAIRLLTNKTFIAS
+515 RLLTNKTFIAS

-537 SKKSVIIDAAT
+537 SKKSVIADAAT

-561 KQNLTLKAGRS
+561 KQNITLKAGRS

-605 IAVKGSGSG
+605 ITIKGSGSG
-614 NLTLANGGSEIS
+614 NLALANGGSEIS

-715 IRFANGTELTG
+715 IRFANGTALTG

-766 YGQITPAQ
+766 YGQITPAR
-774 AAEMVRSGNTAPLIE
+774 AAEMVRSGNTAPLVE

-911 DINWQDLGKQS
+911 NINWQDLGKQS

-933 RDSLDDMSTSW
+933 RDSLDDISTSW

-973 QHIQQAAQEIGQ
+973 QHMQQAAQEIGQ

-993 YQGQSPIR
+993 YQGQPPIR

-1016 PPKGNELPGAAI
+1016 PPKGNELPGAGA
-1028 KRMPQYN
+1028 
-1035 VPCFK
+1035 
-1040 KNAKGTAV
+1040 AV
-1048 EYDRQLKGQMDGL
+1048 NEKISSS
-1061 NSMTVKQYLE
+1061 N
-1071 NRDAYKK
+1071 YKK
-1078 IGRKG
+1078 YTPNMVNNRKMYKSDLDFTSEIPAHIDSSVHKSIRVKIENGWSNLDLMKNGNAPIGKD
-1083 TGKAQ
+1083 GKQ
-1088 KAAREK
+1088 INLHHILGQEPSPMVELLSSTHKKHHKALHGLIEDGKSFRNNQSLQYQYDK
-1094 FKKKLIDKYKLELQE
+1094 FKKEYWKL
-1109 SGEYFGEEAVRK
+1109 R
-1121 AEELA
+1121 A
-1126 KRDMKTLNAL
+1126 KDF
-1136 HNPDMIAGGLDEVV
+1136 E
-1150 DLGDASVNQSIGAR
+1150 
-1164 WNKKGFDN
+1164 
-1172 SGKKTTLSRVELMDN
+1172 
-1187 EAEKALKAL
+1187 
-1196 GPDAKLNMNLHR
+1196 
-1208 CK
+1208 

>member
-1 MQTRIVVYGTNHPV
+1 
-15 HVVDFE
+15 
-21 LTTCINSG
+21 
-29 FLLKANLESQFDLA
+29 
-43 DELLV
+43 
-48 GNMLT
+48 
-53 FEIESPDAIST
+53 
-64 YFTGTLFDIQSG
+64 
-76 FVSEHTCSAEVVLK
+76 
-90 PRLELLK
+90 
-97 QTEKSQ
+97 
-103 IFVQANVQTVL
+103 
-114 NKLIQKAGYSQDRIK
+114 
-129 WRVTKDLPT
+129 
-138 LPQCVQALENDYTF
+138 
-152 FTRLLAKYGLIYWFE
+152 
-167 CHDFIESIVIAEGN
+167 
-181 LASPYIER
+181 
-189 GLLSVTDKDGLVH
+189 
-202 EHETGFVGF
+202 
-211 TQCQSRHRF
+211 
-220 RMGGSQVHMNAHPP
+220 
-234 TSVSS
+234 TS
-239 AQRSYFE
+239 
-246 PAAHNPAEQFERTG
+246 
-260 NLELAYQQGK
+260 
-270 NEVTLVGNV
+270 
-279 AEANAGYS
+279 
-287 FSLNGKLGTAK
+287 
-298 GGDYTCIRSKQV
+298 
-310 YKQGSANDPKQVAYH
+310 
-325 SESVCVPRGEPIRIA
+325 
-340 PPEHS
+340 
-345 PKPMVFTATVR
+345 
-356 SLSGSKANPHLD
+356 
-368 TQGQYATQV
+368 
-377 HFDSQVTESVKRL
+377 
-390 TQYACRG
+390 
-397 QKQPTGL
+397 
-404 HFPLLPDSNVLIG
+404 
-417 CMNNDPDQ
+417 
-425 SYLLGFALNDTQPS
+425 
-439 VVTSANNAQN
+439 
-449 VLCSRGQNLLMF
+449 
-461 DDTPNTPH
+461 PH
-469 IVLQTLASNQYLVL
+469 IVLPTLACNQQLVL

-537 SKKSVIIDAAT
+537 SKKSVIADAAT

-561 KQNLTLKAGRS
+561 KQNITLKAGRS

-605 IAVKGSGSG
+605 ITIKGSGSG

-715 IRFANGTELTG
+715 IRFANGTALTG

-766 YGQITPAQ
+766 YGQITPAR

-829 IDQVMDLRDIT
+829 IDQVMDLRDII

-933 RDSLDDMSTSW
+933 RDSLDEMSTSW

-973 QHIQQAAQEIGQ
+973 QHMQQAAQEIGQ

-993 YQGQSPIR
+993 YQGQPPIR

-1028 KRMPQYN
+1028 KRMPQHK
-1035 VPCFK
+1035 VACFK
-1040 KNAKGTAV
+1040 KNDKGTAQ
-1048 EYDRQLKGQMDGL
+1048 EYDRQLEGQMEGL
-1061 NSMTVKQYLE
+1061 NNMSVKQYLE
-1071 NRDAYKK
+1071 NRDAFKK

-1088 KAAREK
+1088 KEARKK
-1094 FKKKLIDKYKLELQE
+1094 FKEKLIAQYEEALLN
-1109 SGEYFGEEAVRK
+1109 SGESFGDEAIK
-1121 AEELA
+1121 QAKQLA
-1126 KRDMKTLNAL
+1126 NKDMKTLHAL
-1136 HNPDMIAGGLDEVV
+1136 HNPDMVAGGVDEVV
-1150 DLGDASVNQSIGAR
+1150 ELGDAGVNQSIGAQ
-1164 WNKKGFDN
+1164 WNNNGIDD
-1172 SGKKTTLSRVELMDN
+1172 SGMKTTLSRVEIMDV
-1187 EAEKALKAL
+1187 EAKKALSTL